1 MVHSAARD
9 FRDSTMLRSTFRRRL
24 GALAI
29 LAAIVPGLLPS
40 GALAQDR
47 VLPRDRAEIELSFAP
62 LVKRVAPAVVN
73 IYTRRTVRTLPSPLF
88 NDPFF
93 RRFFGD
99 QFPGTE
105 QQQNSLGSG
114 VIVDPSGLIV
124 TNSHV
129 IRGADEIT
137 VILADRREFEATL
150 LLTDERTDLAV
161 LRIMPGDERLPFLEL
176 RDSDELEV
184 GDLVL
189 AIGNPFGVGQT
200 VTSGIVSAV
209 ARTTVGITDYRF
221 FIQTDAAINPGNSGG
236 ALVSMDGRLVGINT
250 AIFSRDG
257 GGSIG
262 IGFAIPSNMVRTVIA
277 GVTSGTRVV
286 RPWFGASG
294 ETVTADIAASLGM
307 PRPLGV
313 IIQDIFP
320 DSPAAEAGLRRGD
333 VITHVEG
340 REVQDAEALRFRIA
354 TQAVGSEVRLT
365 IWRKGQ
371 EREVNVALIAPPETP
386 PREVTP
392 LRGNHPLAG
401 ATVANLS
408 PALADELGLDI
419 TPRGVIV
426 LEVRR
431 GSPAQ
436 RIRIAPGDVIVRINN
451 REMRTVSDARR
462 AVSQVELPWRLQI
475 RRGDRI
481 FNLTVSG

>member
-1 MVHSAARD
+1 
-9 FRDSTMLRSTFRRRL
+9 MLRSTFRRRL